1 MMDPSK
7 INRPVATVNRNAWF
21 IRFYLWLWVA
31 DIEKIDFCRL
41 FWGYVFAMPALVI
54 KLLLY
59 PIFLLWDGLV
69 YMKRTGIWKIVS
81 GLEWILDRTIFPLFG
96 WVWAKLM
103 EIIPQGDPKS
113 HRQREFAPG
122 YADAAGFT
130 YTHRSPKKPSRFV
143 TAFKSLRSN
152 GGEVFLAGVGK
163 AADRGIEASQN
174 VWPYVKWIF
183 IVIGALFA
191 AGLALI
197 TGYALWLLI
206 KIMPAVI
213 GAIGTASAAAGE
225 GIAWFAVTVFT
236 SQYVWIVPLALLGIL
251 SLGILIAALIKS
263 RPMQTAGKKSAE
275 GTLKFGGAM
284 KLGAKSVKYR
294 TCPVIKVE
302 E

>member
-21 IRFYLWLWVA
+21 IRFYLWLWAA

-54 KLLLY
+54 KMFLY
-59 PIFLLWDGLV
+59 PIFLLWDGLM
-69 YMKRTGIWKIVS
+69 YMKRTGIWKIIS
-81 GLEWILDRTIFPLFG
+81 GLEWVLDRTIFPFCG
-96 WVWAKLM
+96 WMWSKLM
-103 EIIPQGDPKS
+103 EIIPQSDPKS
-113 HRQREFAPG
+113 RLQREYAPE
-122 YADAAGFT
+122 YAAGPT
-130 YTHRSPKKPSRFV
+130 NYHRPPKKPSRFMM
-143 TAFKSLRSN
+143 AFKSLRSN
-152 GGEVFLAGVGK
+152 GGETFLAGVGK

-174 VWPYVKWIF
+174 MWPYVKWIF
-183 IVIGALFA
+183 IIIGAIFA
-191 AGLALI
+191 AGLALL

-206 KIMPAVI
+206 QIWPVVI
-213 GAIGTASAAAGE
+213 GAIGIAFMAAGN

-236 SQYVWIVPLALLGIL
+236 SKYAWMIPLALVGII
-251 SLGILIAALIKS
+251 GLIFLFAALIKS

-275 GTLKFGGAM
+275 GTLKFSGAM
-284 KLGAKSVKYR
+284 KLGVKSVKYR

>member
-21 IRFYLWLWVA
+21 IRFYLWLWAA

-54 KLLLY
+54 KMFLY

-69 YMKRTGIWKIVS
+69 YMKRTGVWKIIS
-81 GLEWILDRTIFPLFG
+81 GIEWIFDRTIFPLCG
-96 WVWAKLM
+96 WVWSKLI

-113 HRQREFAPG
+113 RRKHNYTPA
-122 YADAAGFT
+122 YAAGST
-130 YTHRSPKKPSRFV
+130 YYHRPPRKPSRFM

-152 GGEVFLAGVGK
+152 GGEVFLAGIGK
-163 AADRGIEASQN
+163 AADKGIETGQN

-183 IVIGALFA
+183 IFIGVLFA

-197 TGYALWLLI
+197 TGYGLWLLI
-206 KIMPAVI
+206 QILPVVI
-213 GAIGTASAAAGE
+213 GAIGTAFAAAGE

-236 SQYVWIVPLALLGIL
+236 SKYAWMIPLALIGII
-251 SLGILIAALIKS
+251 SLGVLIAALIKS
-263 RPMQTAGKKSAE
+263 RPMKTAGKKSAE

-284 KLGAKSVKYR
+284 KLGVKSVKYR

-302 E
+302 EG